1 LPRKNIGFHWIWTG
15 ILKSGELDAYF
26 YTTNAIVA
34 GQAYLIVN
42 KANAM
47 KLATMFHEQTI
58 VANGALASYGSIS
71 TKWAAYQQ
79 GTFDGYWP
87 AQSRRTCRSRITMG
101 FHWQSI

>member
-1 LPRKNIGFHWIWTG
+1 M
-15 ILKSGELDAYF
+15 DAYF

-58 VANGALASYGSIS
+58 VANGALASYGVDFNEVGRLSARYVRRILAG
-71 TKWAAYQQ
+71 TKPQELPVENYHRLSLAINLKTAKQI
-79 GTFDGYWP
+79 GLTTKCSG
-87 AQSRRTCRSRITMG
+87 AG
-101 FHWQSI
+101 G